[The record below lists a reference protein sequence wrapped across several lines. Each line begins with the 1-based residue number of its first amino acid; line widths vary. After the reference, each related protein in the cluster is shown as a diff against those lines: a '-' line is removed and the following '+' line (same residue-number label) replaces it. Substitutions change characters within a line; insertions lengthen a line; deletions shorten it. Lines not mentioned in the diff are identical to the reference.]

1 MSSVVEQVD
10 LKKLV
15 KQLYIASNT
24 SFPIVSPVY
33 IYFLGLIAG
42 MNREEAIWT
51 VMWAMPPIGLI
62 CAPLVTHLIIRTS
75 VYTAFAVHPG
85 EPAGARLQRL
95 LKIPRQ
101 IDMGVIILT
110 ALVMCSMTAAV
121 SIRFGKSLWLV
132 PWTGVVM
139 AALTTMLNLFIR
151 PSHERIIR
159 PYALAEF
166 HKNPEA
172 VPQGSGMFWIR
183 QSWYLP
189 YAFGAFVVCTI
200 ATVTTV
206 LVRKGYDAY
215 VLMRQEVSGHQTAE
229 QFLMVL
235 DTSVAKL
242 GSDVLLPIVLLG
254 SYLLALAA
262 ISAWQLSKYQTEGA
276 RSVQKTVE
284 ALASGNPKLPEWV
297 STDEIGDLAATTAKA
312 FGRLKAFSIS
322 LGESAHALR
331 RSAEQLGLSTSKQS
345 EALTHQATA
354 LQETQVTAQEI
365 KQTSA
370 LTAQKAEGILQQ
382 TEKADQISRAGE
394 AAIQQ
399 SLNGLQEIGEQVKE
413 MAKQIRNL
421 DQRTRQ
427 IASITTTV
435 KDLAD
440 QSNMLALNAA
450 IEAVRSGE
458 HGKGFGVV
466 AREIRTLAD
475 QSIRATNNVR
485 SILQDI
491 STAIRST
498 VSMTEKNSE
507 KVESSLVQVRE
518 FGNNIRE
525 LSGIVRENAASV
537 RQITAAVTQQN
548 TGITQIFQAV
558 NDLSRLMDQTM
569 VQLRTSD
576 EALDLVRNVTDK
588 VAAMSG
594 GAQSDLAAAAPVQT
608 DPVQPPLEIT

>member
-1 MSSVVEQVD
+1 MSSVDPAE
-10 LKKLV
+10 LKKLS
-15 KQLYIASNT
+15 KRMLSSANT
-24 SFPIVSPVY
+24 AFPIVVPVY
-33 IYFLGLIAG
+33 VYMMSIITG
-42 MNREEAIWT
+42 MNREEGMWT
-51 VMWAMPPIGLI
+51 VTRVVPFALVYSSVGSGL
-62 CAPLVTHLIIRTS
+62 LFNRTVLS
-75 VYTAFAVHPG
+75 AFTAIPG
-85 EPAGARLQRL
+85 EPVTARLERI
-95 LKIPRQ
+95 LKVPR
-101 IDMGVIILT
+101 IIELGNIFLTATTMLILT
-110 ALVMCSMTAAV
+110 AVPAF
-121 SIRFGKSLWLV
+121 RFDKSLWTIL
-132 PWTGVVM
+132 WSVVVFSLLT
-139 AALTTMLNLFIR
+139 ALLQLHLR
-151 PSHERIIR
+151 PRLDGLLR
-159 PYALAEF
+159 PYAIAEF
-166 HKNPEA
+166 HKNPESL
-172 VPQGSGMFWIR
+172 PQGSGFMWIR
-183 QSWYLP
+183 QRWYLP
-189 YAFGAFVVCTI
+189 YAFGVFVASTL
-200 ATVTTV
+200 ATVTSV
-206 LVRKGYDAY
+206 LIRQGYDNYLMLRQQLSSGAQIDSSQFQ
-215 VLMRQEVSGHQTAE
+215 VL
-229 QFLMVL
+229 L
-235 DTSVAKL
+235 DQAVGRMGKDA
-242 GSDVLLPIVLLG
+242 LLPIILLG
-254 SYLLALAA
+254 TYLLVLAA
-262 ISAWQLSKYQTEGA
+262 VTAWQLSKYQSEGTQ
-276 RSVQKTVE
+276 SVQTTVE
-284 ALASGNPKLPEWV
+284 ALASGDPKLPEWV
-297 STDEIGDLAATTAKA
+297 STDEVGDLAAATAKA

-331 RSAEQLGLSTSKQS
+331 RSAEQLGQSTSKQT

-354 LQETQVTAQEI
+354 LQEPQVTAQEI
-365 KQTSA
+365 KQTSS

-413 MAKQIRNL
+413 MARQIRSL

-485 SILQDI
+485 TILQDI

-498 VSMTEKNSE
+498 VSMTEKGSE
-507 KVESSLVQVRE
+507 KIETSLVQVRE

-525 LSGIVRENAASV
+525 LSGIVRENGASV

-576 EALDLVRNVTDK
+576 EALELVRHVTDK

-594 GAQSDLAAAAPVQT
+594 EKRVDFVSPAPALSDRSKSPFETV
-608 DPVQPPLEIT
+608 

>member
-1 MSSVVEQVD
+1 MSSLEQAD
-10 LKKLV
+10 LKKLPV
-15 KQLYIASNT
+15 RLVIAANSNSYT
-24 SFPIVSPVY
+24 VFPALVY
-33 IYFLGLIAG
+33 MVGLITG
-42 MNREEAIWT
+42 LNKDEAIWLLI
-51 VMWAMPPIGLI
+51 WALPVAGTLFAAVGPYVFIKK
-62 CAPLVTHLIIRTS
+62 LVEN
-75 VYTAFAVHPG
+75 AFATNPG
-85 EPAGARLQRL
+85 ERASARLERI

-101 IDMGVIILT
+101 MEVGLAIGSVLSILT
-110 ALVMCSMTAAV
+110 VTAAPV
-121 SIRFGKSLWLV
+121 VRFGKNLWLI
-132 PWTGVVM
+132 PWTLVVVSLLVFLLM
-139 AALTTMLNLFIR
+139 IQLR
-151 PSHERIIR
+151 PGWERILR

-172 VPQGSGMFWIR
+172 IPQGSGIFWVR
-183 QSWYLP
+183 QRWYLP
-189 YAFGAFVVCTI
+189 YAFGVFVACTI
-200 ATVTTV
+200 ATVTSV
-206 LVRKGYDAY
+206 LLREGYNNFLHLREQMLGPVTPD
-215 VLMRQEVSGHQTAE
+215 
-229 QFLMVL
+229 QFLSLL
-235 DTSVAKL
+235 DGAVAKMV
-242 GSDVLLPIVLLG
+242 SDALLPLGLLG
-254 SYLLALAA
+254 SYLLVSAA
-262 ISAWQLSKYQTEGA
+262 FSAWQLSRYQTEA
-276 RSVQKTVE
+276 AQSVQTTVE
-284 ALASGNPKLPEWV
+284 ALASGEPKLPEWV
-297 STDEIGDLAATTAKA
+297 STDEIGDLAAATAKA
-312 FGRLKAFSIS
+312 FGRLKAFSAS

-331 RSAEQLGLSTSKQS
+331 RSAEQLGLSTSKQT

-413 MAKQIRNL
+413 MARQIRNL

-491 STAIRST
+491 STAIRTT
-498 VSMTEKNSE
+498 VSMTEKGSE
-507 KVESSLVQVRE
+507 KVESSLIQVRE
-518 FGNNIRE
+518 FGNNITE
-525 LSGIVRENAASV
+525 LSGIVRDNAASV

-594 GAQSDLAAAAPVQT
+594 ESRSSTAPR
-608 DPVQPPLEIT
+608 PVARGTSVESN

>member
-1 MSSVVEQVD
+1 MSSLEQAE
-10 LKKLV
+10 LKKLT
-15 KQLYIASNT
+15 KQLFAAANSN
-24 SFPIVSPVY
+24 SFSAFPAIV
-33 IYFLGLIAG
+33 YFMALITGL
-42 MNREEAIWT
+42 NREEGLWT
-51 VMWAMPPIGLI
+51 VKFVVPIAGVLF
-62 CAPLVTHLIIRTS
+62 AGVGPFLMVRALVEK
-75 VYTAFAVHPG
+75 AFATNPG
-85 EPAGARLQRL
+85 EHASARLERI

-101 IDMGVIILT
+101 LEVGIALQSLLSILT
-110 ALVMCSMTAAV
+110 VTGVPAIRYGKSMWVIPWALVVM
-121 SIRFGKSLWLV
+121 GLLLSLI
-132 PWTGVVM
+132 
-139 AALTTMLNLFIR
+139 MLQLR
-151 PSHERIIR
+151 PSWERILR

-172 VPQGSGMFWIR
+172 LPRGSGFFWIR
-183 QSWYLP
+183 QRWYLP
-189 YAFGAFVVCTI
+189 YAFGVFVVCTL
-200 ATVTTV
+200 ATVTTI
-206 LVRKGYDAY
+206 LVRESANNYAH
-215 VLMRQEVSGHQTAE
+215 MREQVTSGMTSE
-229 QFLMVL
+229 QFLVL
-235 DTSVAKL
+235 LDNTTRKMA
-242 GSDVLLPIVLLG
+242 SDALLPIFLLG
-254 SYLLALAA
+254 SYLLLSAA
-262 ISAWQLSKYQTEGA
+262 FAAWQLSKYQTEA
-276 RSVQKTVE
+276 AQSVQKTVQ
-284 ALASGNPKLPEWV
+284 ALASGDPKLPEWV
-297 STDEIGDLAATTAKA
+297 STDEIGDLAAATAKA
-312 FGRLKAFSIS
+312 FGRLKAFSNS

-331 RSAEQLGLSTSKQS
+331 RSAEQLGLSTGKQT

-399 SLNGLQEIGEQVKE
+399 SLKGLQEIGEQVKE
-413 MAKQIRNL
+413 MARQIRNL

-491 STAIRST
+491 STAIRTT
-498 VSMTEKNSE
+498 VSMTEKGSE

-518 FGNNIRE
+518 FGNNITE
-525 LSGIVRENAASV
+525 LSGIVRDNAASV

-576 EALDLVRNVTDK
+576 EALELVRNVTDK

-594 GAQSDLAAAAPVQT
+594 ENQGAVAPRVEST
-608 DPVQPPLEIT
+608 

>member
-1 MSSVVEQVD
+1 MSLVDQVD
-10 LKKLV
+10 RKKLV
-15 KQLYIASNT
+15 MRMLMALNS
-24 SFPIVSPVY
+24 SFPVVVPAYVY
-33 IYFLGLIAG
+33 FQALISGLNG
-42 MNREEAIWT
+42 EEGIWT
-51 VMWAMPPIGLI
+51 VMYVLPFISFLSTAGTYLLI
-62 CAPLVTHLIIRTS
+62 RGAVNS
-75 VYTAFAVHPG
+75 AFNVNPG
-85 EPAGARLQRL
+85 EPANARLARML
-95 LKIPRQ
+95 RVPRKLEVAIPGLTVLC
-101 IDMGVIILT
+101 IFLLT
-110 ALVMCSMTAAV
+110 AVPALK
-121 SIRFGKSLWLV
+121 FGKSLWTI
-132 PWTGVVM
+132 PWSVGVM
-139 AALTTMLNLFIR
+139 TLLTCLQGLHIR
-151 PSHERIIR
+151 AQVEGMMR
-159 PYALAEF
+159 PYAVAEF
-166 HKNPEA
+166 HKNPGA
-172 VPQGSGMFWIR
+172 IPQGSGMFWVR
-183 QSWYLP
+183 QRWYLP
-189 YAFGAFVVCTI
+189 YAFGVFVLCTL
-200 ATVTTV
+200 ATVTTI
-206 LVRKGYDAY
+206 LVRQGYENYMELRKQLMGGALSGEQLLALLDATGAKI
-215 VLMRQEVSGHQTAE
+215 VH
-229 QFLMVL
+229 
-235 DTSVAKL
+235 DVA
-242 GSDVLLPIVLLG
+242 LPVGLLG
-254 SYLLALAA
+254 SYLLVSAAL
-262 ISAWQLSKYQTEGA
+262 SAWQLSRYQTEGA
-276 RSVQKTVE
+276 LSVQRTVE
-284 ALASGNPKLPEWV
+284 ALASGDPKLPEWV
-297 STDEIGDLAATTAKA
+297 STDEIGDLASATAKA
-312 FGRLKAFSIS
+312 FGRLKAFSVS

-331 RSAEQLGLSTSKQS
+331 RSAEQLGLSTGKQT

-370 LTAQKAEGILQQ
+370 LTAQKAENILQQ
-382 TEKADQISRAGE
+382 TDKADQISRAGE

-399 SLNGLQEIGEQVKE
+399 SLDGLQAIGHQVKE
-413 MAKQIRNL
+413 MARQIRDL

-427 IASITTTV
+427 IANITTTV

-498 VSMTEKNSE
+498 AVMTEKGSE

-576 EALDLVRNVTDK
+576 EALELVRNVTDK

-594 GAQSDLAAAAPVQT
+594 GQSDFTAPV
-608 DPVQPPLEIT
+608 DGPSGRPNPPLETT

>member
-1 MSSVVEQVD
+1 MSSVEQVD

-15 KQLYIASNT
+15 KQVVAISNNGG
-24 SFPIVSPVY
+24 PIVIPAYVY
-33 IYFLGLIAG
+33 FMGLICG
-42 MNREEAIWT
+42 LNREEAIWMVTRVVPVGAILSAAGTYLT
-51 VMWAMPPIGLI
+51 VRMVVQG
-62 CAPLVTHLIIRTS
+62 
-75 VYTAFAVHPG
+75 AFSDRPDDHAS
-85 EPAGARLQRL
+85 ARLERM
-95 LKIPRQ
+95 LKIPRK
-101 IDMGVIILT
+101 IEMVVPLLT
-110 ALVMCSMTAAV
+110 ALVIFILATASA
-121 SIRFGKSLWLV
+121 IRFGKSFWTI
-132 PWTGVVM
+132 PWSVGVLTLLT
-139 AALTTMLNLFIR
+139 ALLGLHLR
-151 PSHERIIR
+151 PMWERLIR
-159 PYALAEF
+159 PYAVVEF

-172 VPQGSGMFWIR
+172 IPQGSGMFWVR
-183 QSWYLP
+183 QRWYLP
-189 YAFGAFVVCTI
+189 YAFGVFVVCTL
-200 ATVTTV
+200 ATVTTI
-206 LVRKGYDAY
+206 LIRNGYDSY
-215 VLMRQEVSGHQTAE
+215 IELRQQVTGQMSTE
-229 QFLMVL
+229 QFLNLL
-235 DTSVAKL
+235 DATGAKIAR
-242 GSDVLLPIVLLG
+242 DALLPLGLLG
-254 SYLLALAA
+254 SYLLVSAA
-262 ISAWQLSKYQTEGA
+262 VAAWQLSKYQTEGSQ
-276 RSVQKTVE
+276 SVQATVE

-297 STDEIGDLAATTAKA
+297 STDEVGDLAAATAKA
-312 FGRLKAFSIS
+312 FGRLKAFSVS

-331 RSAEQLGLSTSKQS
+331 RSAEQLGQSTSKQT

-370 LTAQKAEGILQQ
+370 LTAQKAENILQQ

-399 SLNGLQEIGEQVKE
+399 SLSGLQEIGEQVKE
-413 MAKQIRNL
+413 MARQIRNL

-498 VSMTEKNSE
+498 VSMTEKGSE

-518 FGNNIRE
+518 FGNNISE

-548 TGITQIFQAV
+548 TGISQIFQAV
-558 NDLSRLMDQTM
+558 SDLSRLMDQTM

-576 EALDLVRNVTDK
+576 EALELVRNVTDK
-588 VAAMSG
+588 VASMSG
-594 GAQSDLAAAAPVQT
+594 
-608 DPVQPPLEIT
+608 EKR

>member
-1 MSSVVEQVD
+1 MPTLEQAEF
-10 LKKLV
+10 KKLV
-15 KQLYIASNT
+15 KQLINT
-24 SFPIVSPVY
+24 PNSTAIVVVPALVY
-33 IYFLGLIAG
+33 FVGLITGLNRDEG
-42 MNREEAIWT
+42 MWT
-51 VMWAMPPIGLI
+51 VKFVLPPTWIVFSVV
-62 CAPLVTHLIIRTS
+62 ANQVTYSHLVRR
-75 VYTAFAVHPG
+75 AFAQNPG
-85 EPAGARLQRL
+85 ERASARLERIMML
-95 LKIPRQ
+95 PRQ
-101 IDMGVIILT
+101 LEVLTILISFMSTLTVT
-110 ALVMCSMTAAV
+110 AVPTLH
-121 SIRFGKSLWLV
+121 FGKS
-132 PWTGVVM
+132 PWVIPWAVFVCTLLS
-139 AALTTMLNLFIR
+139 ALLMFQVR
-151 PSHERIIR
+151 PSWERIIR
-159 PYALAEF
+159 PYAIEEF
-166 HKNPEA
+166 HRNPEA
-172 VPQGSGMFWIR
+172 IPQGSGFFWIR
-183 QSWYLP
+183 QRWYLP
-189 YAFGAFVVCTI
+189 YAFGVFVVSSL
-200 ATVTTV
+200 ATVSTV
-206 LVRKGYDAY
+206 LIREGYNNFMH
-215 VLMRQEVSGHQTAE
+215 MRAQVTGQMSTE
-229 QFLMVL
+229 QFLALL
-235 DTSVAKL
+235 DTTGATTMR
-242 GSDVLLPIVLLG
+242 GALLPISLLG
-254 SYLLALAA
+254 TYLLVSAA
-262 ISAWQLSKYQTEGA
+262 VAAWQLSKYQSEGA
-276 RSVQKTVE
+276 RSVQTTVE
-284 ALASGNPKLPEWV
+284 ALASGDPKLPEWV
-297 STDEIGDLAATTAKA
+297 STDEVGDLAAATAKA
-312 FGRLKAFSIS
+312 FGRLKAFSVS

-331 RSAEQLGLSTSKQS
+331 RSAEQLGESTNKQT

-365 KQTSA
+365 KQTST

-382 TEKADQISRAGE
+382 TEKADEISRAGE

-399 SLNGLQEIGEQVKE
+399 SLNGLQEIAEQVKE
-413 MAKQIRNL
+413 MARQIRSL

-466 AREIRTLAD
+466 AKEIRSLAD

-491 STAIRST
+491 SSAIRTT
-498 VSMTEKNSE
+498 VSMTEKGSE

-518 FGNNIRE
+518 FGNNIRD

-594 GAQSDLAAAAPVQT
+594 SSQNRAQ
-608 DPVQPPLEIT
+608 

>member
-1 MSSVVEQVD
+1 MPSLEQAEF
-10 LKKLV
+10 KKLI
-15 KQLYIASNT
+15 KQLVNAPNSNA
-24 SFPIVSPVY
+24 FLVAPAMVY
-33 IYFLGLIAG
+33 LIGLITG
-42 MNREEAIWT
+42 LNRDEGIWT
-51 VMWAMPPIGLI
+51 VKFVVPITFALI
-62 CAPLVTHLIIRTS
+62 SGVANQMTYGHLVRQ
-75 VYTAFAVHPG
+75 AFALNPG
-85 EPAGARLQRL
+85 ERASARLERIMVL
-95 LKIPRQ
+95 PRQ
-101 IDMGVIILT
+101 LEVVTLLLSSMSILSVT
-110 ALVMCSMTAAV
+110 TVPTLY
-121 SIRFGKSLWLV
+121 FGKSPWVIPWSLAVNSLLV
-132 PWTGVVM
+132 
-139 AALTTMLNLFIR
+139 ALLMLQVR
-151 PSHERIIR
+151 PTWERIIR
-159 PYALAEF
+159 PYAIEEF
-166 HKNPEA
+166 HRNPEA
-172 VPQGSGMFWIR
+172 IPNGSGFFWIR
-183 QSWYLP
+183 QRWYLP
-189 YAFGAFVVCTI
+189 YAFGIFV
-200 ATVTTV
+200 ASALSTVATV
-206 LVRKGYDAY
+206 LVREGYNNYAHLRAQVVGQMNVD
-215 VLMRQEVSGHQTAE
+215 
-229 QFLMVL
+229 QFLALM
-235 DTSVAKL
+235 DATAAKM
-242 GSDVLLPIVLLG
+242 SKDALLPICLLG
-254 SYLLALAA
+254 TYLLVSAA
-262 ISAWQLSKYQTEGA
+262 FAAWQLSRYQSEGA
-276 RSVQKTVE
+276 RSVQITVE

-297 STDEIGDLAATTAKA
+297 STDEVGDLAAATAKA
-312 FGRLKAFSIS
+312 FGRLKAFSES
-322 LGESAHALR
+322 LGESAHSLR
-331 RSAEQLGLSTSKQS
+331 RSAEQLGSSTNKQT

-399 SLNGLQEIGEQVKE
+399 SLNGLQEIAEQVKE
-413 MAKQIRNL
+413 MAGQIRSL

-491 STAIRST
+491 SSAIRAT
-498 VSMTEKNSE
+498 VTMTEKGSE

-518 FGNNIRE
+518 FGNNIRD

-558 NDLSRLMDQTM
+558 NDLSQLMDQTM
-569 VQLRTSD
+569 VQLRASD

-588 VAAMSG
+588 VASMSNSG
-594 GAQSDLAAAAPVQT
+594 DTGVPRTPAPVVSGSAT
-608 DPVQPPLEIT
+608 FSS

>member
-1 MSSVVEQVD
+1 MPSLEQAEF
-10 LKKLV
+10 KKLI
-15 KQLYIASNT
+15 KQLINAPNST
-24 SFPIVSPVY
+24 AFVVVPAMVY
-33 IYFLGLIAG
+33 L
-42 MNREEAIWT
+42 
-51 VMWAMPPIGLI
+51 IGLI
-62 CAPLVTHLIIRTS
+62 TGLNRDEGMWTVKFVVPVTFAIISGVLNQLVYGHLVRK
-75 VYTAFAVHPG
+75 AFAENQG
-85 EPAGARLQRL
+85 EHASARLERIMVL
-95 LKIPRQ
+95 PRQ
-101 IDMGVIILT
+101 LEVVTFLLSSLSILT
-110 ALVMCSMTAAV
+110 VTAVPA
-121 SIRFGKSLWLV
+121 IHFNKSLWVIPWSLGVNGLLV
-132 PWTGVVM
+132 
-139 AALTTMLNLFIR
+139 ALLMLQVR
-151 PSHERIIR
+151 PSWERIIR
-159 PYALAEF
+159 PYALEEF
-166 HKNPEA
+166 HRNPEA
-172 VPQGSGMFWIR
+172 IPQGSGFFWIR
-183 QSWYLP
+183 QRWYLP
-189 YAFGAFVVCTI
+189 YAFGIFVASAL
-200 ATVTTV
+200 ATVSTV
-206 LVRKGYDAY
+206 LVREGYNNY
-215 VLMRQEVSGHQTAE
+215 MHMRGQVTGQLSGE
-229 QFLMVL
+229 QFLALL
-235 DTSVAKL
+235 DGTVAKM
-242 GSDVLLPIVLLG
+242 SKDSLLPISLLG
-254 SYLLALAA
+254 TYLLVSAA
-262 ISAWQLSKYQTEGA
+262 VAAWQLSKYQSEGA
-276 RSVQKTVE
+276 RSVQITVE
-284 ALASGNPKLPEWV
+284 ALASGDPKLPEWV
-297 STDEIGDLAATTAKA
+297 STDEVGDLAAATAKA
-312 FGRLKAFSIS
+312 FGRLKAFSVS

-331 RSAEQLGLSTSKQS
+331 RSAEQLGSSTNKQT

-382 TEKADQISRAGE
+382 TEKADEISRAGE
-394 AAIQQ
+394 AAIQH
-399 SLNGLQEIGEQVKE
+399 SLNGLQEIAEQVKE
-413 MAKQIRNL
+413 MARQIRSL

-491 STAIRST
+491 SSAIRST
-498 VSMTEKNSE
+498 VSMSEKGAE

-518 FGNNIRE
+518 FGNNIRD

-576 EALDLVRNVTDK
+576 EALELVRNVTDK
-588 VAAMSG
+588 VAAMSTG
-594 GAQSDLAAAAPVQT
+594 DATRATSPGISGNATPSV
-608 DPVQPPLEIT
+608 